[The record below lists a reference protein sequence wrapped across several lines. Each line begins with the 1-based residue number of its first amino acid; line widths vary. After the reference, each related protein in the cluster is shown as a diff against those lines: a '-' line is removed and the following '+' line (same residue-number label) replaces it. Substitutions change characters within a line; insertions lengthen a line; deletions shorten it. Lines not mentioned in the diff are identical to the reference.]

1 MWFIKTIIIF
11 FLILFIIG
19 RFADL
24 QSSKE
29 KRDFKTEIL
38 YIAEVILCIVGVV
51 WMFNL

>member
-11 FLILFIIG
+11 FLVLFIIG

-38 YIAEVILCIVGVV
+38 YIAEVISCIVGVV